1 MTDNFAI
8 KSSIQQLPKL
18 CPQKLSEFSH
28 DLNIFFMHIFYL
40 VRFFIN
46 VSFDDKILKST
57 KVPSVLEKYLF
68 VQPEELAPL
77 KSSIGNRQAEK
88 ELVLSLV
95 QLII

>member
-1 MTDNFAI
+1 
-8 KSSIQQLPKL
+8 
-18 CPQKLSEFSH
+18 
-28 DLNIFFMHIFYL
+28 MHIFYL

-68 VQPEELAPL
+68 VQAEELAPL
-77 KSSIGNRQAEK
+77 KSSIGNIQAEK
-88 ELVLSLV
+88 KLVLSLV